1 MKRETFQTTNLILRR
16 SSQERDGEIFFQM
29 LQETGNDDFRM
40 FTGVDCYGSFLYNF
54 EEILRLLRM
63 WYSFVERSSRKGCFY
78 FLLAVAEV
86 QEVAWW

>member
-1 MKRETFQTTNLILRR
+1 MHI
-16 SSQERDGEIFFQM
+16 D
-29 LQETGNDDFRM
+29 
-40 FTGVDCYGSFLYNF
+40 FLYNF

-86 QEVAWW
+86 QGVAWCEFSDDAAVCGGYS